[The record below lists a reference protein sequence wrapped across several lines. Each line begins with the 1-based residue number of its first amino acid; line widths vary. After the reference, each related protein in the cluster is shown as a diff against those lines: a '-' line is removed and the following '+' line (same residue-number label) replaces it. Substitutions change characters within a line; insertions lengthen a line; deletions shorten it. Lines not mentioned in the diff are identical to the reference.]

1 MGDRQIDVIVLNKSE
16 IEGLVSYQD
25 VVAAVEAAFTA
36 YGMGETIQP
45 QKEPLFTD
53 GSKHQNLLISMPA
66 FIKSMDVVGVK
77 WASVYENQKPG
88 FPTVGA
94 AVILNDTET
103 GLPIAFLDG
112 LSITNMRTG
121 GHSAVAAKY
130 LARKNSSRVALIG
143 CGAEARTHLSA
154 LNEIFSLKTVKVYDI
169 KPKAIT
175 AFKQEMSQRF
185 SVDIIPANSVQEA
198 AEGADI
204 ICMLTTAAKPIIL
217 EPWVPA
223 GCFVT
228 AIMGFYDTDPM
239 LSRKADKWVLGHTLS
254 DTHLFIEDTAGIGEG
269 LTMPLAKEDIYG
281 DMGEIVTGAKPG
293 RQNDQERIVYTHAGM
308 GIHDLAVAKIAYTRA
323 KKQGIGTK
331 IRLV

>member
-94 AVILNDTET
+94 AVILNDTGT

-130 LARKNSSRVALIG
+130 LAKKDSSRVALIG

-154 LNEIFSLKTVKVYDI
+154 LNEVFSLKTVKVYDI
-169 KPKAIT
+169 KPEAIT
-175 AFKQEMSQRF
+175 AFRQEMSQRF
-185 SVDIIPANSVQEA
+185 SVDIIPAKSVQEA
-198 AEGADI
+198 VEGTDI
-204 ICMLTTAAKPIIL
+204 ICMLTTAAKPIIF

-223 GCFVT
+223 GCFLTTV
-228 AIMGFYDTDPM
+228 MGFYDTDPM
-239 LSRKADKWVLGHTLS
+239 LSRKADKWVLGHLRS
-254 DTHLFIEDTAGIGEG
+254 DTHLFVEDACIGEG
-269 LTMPLAKEDIYG
+269 LTMPLSKEDIYG

-293 RQNDQERIVYTHAGM
+293 RQNDQERIIYSHAGM

-323 KKQGIGTK
+323 REQGIGTR
-331 IRLV
+331 IRLT